1 MAQPFRKT
9 NDKYL
14 HKGYILP
21 DTRLPIDFSLTLIKG
36 GIETVRK
43 VSTRAETIN
52 AAEQLVRSVAEELV
66 RSDGWDG
73 YSLLQV

>member
-1 MAQPFRKT
+1 MQPFKKT
-9 NDKYL
+9 HDKYL
-14 HKGYILP
+14 HKGYIIQ

-36 GIETVRK
+36 GIESVRN

-73 YSLLQV
+73 YSLAMV